1 MVFAPRQKWRSPYL
15 TYDEIKMFIHII
27 YLLWYNLAES
37 SIENFINYFSVKQNL
52 MIILRTSQG
61 LNKTMTVL

>member
-1 MVFAPRQKWRSPYL
+1 
-15 TYDEIKMFIHII
+15 MFIHII